1 MVIQA
6 QVQDKGRI
14 VENVLLVPSLSIN
27 RKLTMSNNPKI

>member
-27 RKLTMSNNPKI
+27 RKLTMS

>member
-27 RKLTMSNNPKI
+27 RKLTMSLF